1 MCHFLL
7 LNLLNT
13 FAYYFNPDVMENISS
28 LKLKAKGQ
36 MDGRVGN
43 SWHLFQSVAHR
54 RVCLLP
60 RGRYNVHRAVMHVVF
75 SAPRFLIF
83 FFLPLIALASVQG
96 AVLSTKRGIM
106 LPN

>member
-54 RVCLLP
+54 RVCLSLQ
-60 RGRYNVHRAVMHVVF
+60 GCYNVHRAVMNVVF
-75 SAPRFLIF
+75 SAPRFLI